1 MIHFMMVILKKYE
14 ISGTKIT
21 TNITRDVC
29 VKLTTNIFAFLF
41 SSAITNIWL
50 SAPGITLKIAVS
62 KFTCSNFLKKN
73 AIIKANKISRIVTKR

>member
-62 KFTCSNFLKKN
+62 KLLVQFFLKMQLSKL
-73 AIIKANKISRIVTKR
+73 IKLVG

>member
-62 KFTCSNFLKKN
+62 KFTCAIFLKRMQLSKL
-73 AIIKANKISRIVTKR
+73 IKLVR

>member
-1 MIHFMMVILKKYE
+1 MSVLNSQLIYL
-14 ISGTKIT
+14 
-21 TNITRDVC
+21 
-29 VKLTTNIFAFLF
+29 LFLF

-62 KFTCSNFLKKN
+62 KFTCAIFLKKN